1 MDENARLARLAVG
14 GDKQALEKLV
24 AGIRDMIFGLAVRM
38 LYDPHQAEDAT
49 QEILIKIVTRL
60 HGFRGDSLFT
70 TWAFAVAANHL
81 KDARRSRAEHDA
93 LPLDELDGRVI
104 LEDQGPWD
112 ETLSPAMQRL
122 IVEEMRISCLQGL
135 LVSLDRPH
143 RLAYILA
150 EVFGLNGVEGSKVLG
165 VTPEAFRKRLSRAR
179 ARLGGWML
187 TQCSLV
193 NPGNPCSCDN
203 QAKHHLRRGD
213 LSPER
218 TTFAGHPCKK
228 RRDKDV
234 LQGLA
239 ELDGMRKVAALIR
252 ADPDLE
258 APDSFTGF
266 VRDLVE
272 SGRFAIL
279 RGRDH

>member
-1 MDENARLARLAVG
+1 MDENTRLAHLAVG

-24 AGIRDMIFGLAVRM
+24 GNIRDMIFGLAVRM
-38 LYDPHQAEDAT
+38 LYDPHKAEDAT

-60 HGFRGDSLFT
+60 HGFRGDSRFT

-112 ETLSPAMQRL
+112 EALSPAMQRL

-135 LVSLDRPH
+135 LLSLDRPH

-150 EVFGLNGVEGSKVLG
+150 EVFGLNGVEGATVLG
-165 VTPEAFRKRLSRAR
+165 ITPEAFRKRLSRAR
-179 ARLGGWML
+179 ARISGWML
-187 TQCSLV
+187 SQCSLI
-193 NPGNPCSCDN
+193 NPDNPCSCVN
-203 QAKHHLRRGD
+203 QAKHHLHRGD
-213 LSPER
+213 ISPGR
-218 TTFAGHPCKK
+218 TIFAGHSCKK

-239 ELDGMRKVAALIR
+239 ELDGMRRIAALFR
-252 ADPDLE
+252 ADPDIE
-258 APDSFTGF
+258 APGDFAGF

-272 SGRFAIL
+272 SDRFAIM
-279 RGRDH
+279 RGQNH